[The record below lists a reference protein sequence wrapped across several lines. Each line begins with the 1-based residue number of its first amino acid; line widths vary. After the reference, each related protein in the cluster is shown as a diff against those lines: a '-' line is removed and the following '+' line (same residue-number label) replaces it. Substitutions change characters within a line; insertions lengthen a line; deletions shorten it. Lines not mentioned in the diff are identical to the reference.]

1 MYCICVEG
9 AGVWLVDLQL
19 SGGAPSTS
27 KSVPVRARV
36 RSGHMTCVGRIHG
49 NENCLATKLMLH
61 HRQQKLHLIIKQ
73 AARCATRKLSLIQ
86 LIKTKA
92 HSTHKLHFYSLYF

>member
-1 MYCICVEG
+1 MYGWSTCNC
-9 AGVWLVDLQL
+9 LVVHQ
-19 SGGAPSTS
+19 ST
-27 KSVPVRARV
+27 KVGSVPVRARV

-49 NENCLATKLMLH
+49 NENCLTTKLMLH

-92 HSTHKLHFYSLYF
+92 HSTHKLHFYSFCIFNLQKE

>member
-1 MYCICVEG
+1 M
-9 AGVWLVDLQL
+9 AGRLAIVWP
-19 SGGAPSTS
+19 GAPSTS

-86 LIKTKA
+86 LITD
-92 HSTHKLHFYSLYF
+92 